1 MNISET
7 SQELDL
13 FIKRIAALL
22 LAISVLSLVSI
33 PLARAFENQP
43 HFDGKNQPQP
53 TVRTSATPETE
64 RSMEQALKAQL
75 PKTSIDFLIGGSH
88 ALPQGS
94 TGITPQTMPA
104 PMPSPETM
112 PVPLTGIINPL
123 NRKTEEVAVLVS
135 ERCSQGGNAAE
146 GTNAC
151 ERVYSN
157 GHHATLLTQSANE
170 GDELKRQTVIDEF
183 DSNGNFLF
191 KKTIRHRV
199 DYLYLNDQKAKE
211 KEFFDILYQPADK
224 KTTRELM
231 VYEYFPDTGKTRSLS
246 WTQYKQIE
254 NEPRAE
260 LVYNAMLRYSADGKP
275 DRGIAEQWDKGVKT
289 VTFLNWNRH
298 SSSYAPTAPETWR
311 QWEVWIGTVSLEAYL
326 P

>member
-1 MNISET
+1 MNERMA
-7 SQELDL
+7 SQALDMC
-13 FIKRIAALL
+13 IKRIIDMILALSL
-22 LAISVLSLVSI
+22 LTLVSI
-33 PLARAFENQP
+33 PLAQAFESKPQ
-43 HFDGKNQPQP
+43 FDGKTQAQP
-53 TVRTSATPETE
+53 TIRTPANPETE
-64 RSMEQALKAQL
+64 KSMDQALKAQL
-75 PKTSIDFLIGGSH
+75 PKTSIDFLMGESLP
-88 ALPQGS
+88 LPQTSGG
-94 TGITPQTMPA
+94 TTPQTMPS
-104 PMPSPETM
+104 PMPAPETM
-112 PVPLTGIINPL
+112 PAPLTEVINPL
-123 NRKTEEVAVLVS
+123 HRKAEEVAVLIS

-183 DSNGNFLF
+183 DRDGNFLF

-199 DYLYLNDQKAKE
+199 DYLYLNDQKSKE

-246 WTQYKQIE
+246 WAQYKQIE

-260 LVYNAMLRYSADGKP
+260 LVYNAMLRYSADGNP
-275 DRGIAEQWDKGVKT
+275 DRGIAEQWNKGVKT

-298 SSSYAPTAPETWR
+298 SSNYAPTTPETWR